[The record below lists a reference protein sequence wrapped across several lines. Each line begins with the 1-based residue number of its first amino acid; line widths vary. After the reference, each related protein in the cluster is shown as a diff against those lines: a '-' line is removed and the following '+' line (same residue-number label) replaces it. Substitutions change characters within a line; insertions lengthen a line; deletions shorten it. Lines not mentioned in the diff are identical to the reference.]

1 MGSMKSIVVAALLLL
16 PVFAKADTVS
26 MILIKGKCS
35 NVLIE
40 GKGSKNPCAGF
51 LGNTV
56 FDSDEVLFAFTITNN
71 EEISML
77 KFYGDGNSQ
86 VSQGENAKIQPI
98 TTVEYVSPQ
107 RRNSYAAAGQCKFQ
121 NPYLGIPAAI
131 ECSAETE
138 AGLMKAKFLSNGE
151 EPIGE

>member
-1 MGSMKSIVVAALLLL
+1 MGNIKCIFLATLLSL
-16 PVFAKADTVS
+16 PLFAKAEAVS

-56 FDSDEVLFAFTITNN
+56 FDSDEVLFAFTIVNN
-71 EEISML
+71 EEVSML
-77 KFYGDGNSQ
+77 KFYGNGNSQ
-86 VSQGENAKIQPI
+86 ITQGENAKIQPI

-107 RRNSYAAAGQCKFQ
+107 RRNSYTAAGQCKFQ

-138 AGLMKAKFLSNGE
+138 AGLMKAKFMSNGE